1 MGRIEDLKETAPC
14 GMEIHYTV
22 DENDMITYNDINGRG
37 VHCDKCEGCTWRGIC
52 KPERQAKTMS
62 RKTYIEI
69 YDLIDDL
76 ANEAAEEVEAACDK
90 MVELDVN
97 PKSVLGEKLVETIK
111 KNRKKCNEMR
121 DLLARFEAEVEEPE
135 M

>member
-1 MGRIEDLKETAPC
+1 MKEKLERLIREAVEIAFDLYDDPDHAADSAVIWVMTGIAKEIEEMEKKRMEQKK
-14 GMEIHYTV
+14 GMSRR
-22 DENDMITYNDINGRG
+22 TYN
-37 VHCDKCEGCTWRGIC
+37 
-52 KPERQAKTMS
+52 
-62 RKTYIEI
+62 EI

-76 ANEAAEEVEAACDK
+76 ANEAADEVEAACDK

-111 KNRKKCNEMR
+111 KSRKKCNEMR

>member
-1 MGRIEDLKETAPC
+1 MKEKLKGLIREAVEVAFDLYDDPDHAADCAVIWVMTGIAKEIEEMEKKRMEQKK
-14 GMEIHYTV
+14 GMSRR
-22 DENDMITYNDINGRG
+22 TYN
-37 VHCDKCEGCTWRGIC
+37 
-52 KPERQAKTMS
+52 
-62 RKTYIEI
+62 EI

-121 DLLARFEAEVEEPE
+121 NLLARFEAEVEEPE

>member
-1 MGRIEDLKETAPC
+1 MKEKLESLIREAVEIAFDLYDDPDHAADSAVIWVMTGIAKEIEEMEKKRMEQKK
-14 GMEIHYTV
+14 GMSRR
-22 DENDMITYNDINGRG
+22 TYN
-37 VHCDKCEGCTWRGIC
+37 
-52 KPERQAKTMS
+52 
-62 RKTYIEI
+62 EI

-76 ANEAAEEVEAACDK
+76 ANEAAKEVEAARDK

-97 PKSVLGEKLVETIK
+97 PKSVLGKKLVETIK

>member
-1 MGRIEDLKETAPC
+1 MKEKLESLIREAVEIAFDLYDDPDHAADSAVIWVMTGIAKEIEEMEKKRMEQKK
-14 GMEIHYTV
+14 GMSRR
-22 DENDMITYNDINGRG
+22 TYN
-37 VHCDKCEGCTWRGIC
+37 
-52 KPERQAKTMS
+52 
-62 RKTYIEI
+62 EI

-111 KNRKKCNEMR
+111 KSRKKCNEMR